1 MKVAKNLPASAKAQR
16 HRSPDYPWQSWLT
29 PDGNWRQLTLGSP
42 EDVAAGRA
50 DISARVDSF
59 LRAARNA
66 ADQLNVHVESARID
80 ASTIAIRGIVRT
92 TPATKTTKKSAA
104 NRKNRR

>member
-1 MKVAKNLPASAKAQR
+1 MKTSKNLPASAKVQR
-16 HRSPDYPWQSWLT
+16 HRSPDYPWSSWLQA
-29 PDGNWRQLTLGSP
+29 DGNWRQLTLGSP
-42 EDVAAGRA
+42 EDVVAGRA

-66 ADQLNVHVESARID
+66 ADQLGVHVESARID

-92 TPATKTTKKSAA
+92 TPATAKKSAA